1 MKMVKEISKL
11 LFSLLLLYL
20 ISENIDL
27 QSLKRSFLEIE
38 SVFIFF
44 AIMPLI
50 LQIFLATKRWQII
63 INDKSSKLN
72 FFIILRYL
80 WVGLFFNQA
89 LPSNIGGDG
98 MRIFLLNKK
107 SKIGLGES
115 TKFVL
120 IDRLFGVFSLILI
133 VLVVYL
139 LSFDLL
145 SEEIR
150 DFLPLLITPLII
162 TLILFF
168 LIERIEAFF
177 NIKNRHFLWLL
188 DLVKTFKYSL
198 LNIRSS
204 SKLLPL
210 SIVIHFLTILTMY
223 YVARALSID
232 INITILT
239 IVVPVAILMMALPIS
254 FAGWGVREGVLV
266 YGLSF
271 YNIPLDS
278 ALAVSILFGLMG
290 LVLSIPGLFFF
301 LFNKKN

>member
-1 MKMVKEISKL
+1 
-11 LFSLLLLYL
+11 
-20 ISENIDL
+20 
-27 QSLKRSFLEIE
+27 
-38 SVFIFF
+38 
-44 AIMPLI
+44 LI

>member
-44 AIMPLI
+44 AIIPLI

-301 LFNKKN
+301 LV